1 VALDPR
7 FAVAYARLAEAH
19 AAMYWFY
26 YDRTDARLE
35 LARQAAEQAVRLA
48 PDRAEPHIALGYYYY
63 WGHLDYPRALEHF
76 RAARAR
82 HPNNSDLLAAIAYV
96 EQRQG
101 RWDDAIAKLK
111 EAIALDP
118 RSNVKTYQLAYAYLY
133 VRRFDRAEE
142 YLDRAIG
149 LAPYWPV
156 PYGYKALLRVVRD
169 GDLRQARGVV
179 HDAVARLGAGKVVPA
194 FVVSSRVSAS
204 VITADP
210 AFAPMIDGLSALS
223 FDGDSVRYYLL
234 KAEAFAFRQRRQ
246 AARVYA
252 DSARVVLEA
261 RLRAQPD
268 DFGFRAMLGL
278 AYAYLGRS
286 ADATREGRRATE
298 LLPVAR
304 DANLGPFMAIN
315 LARIYTMIGQPDAAV
330 SQLEPLLSVPSWI
343 SVPELA
349 ADPVWEPLRDHPRF
363 QRLVSRSR

>member
-1 VALDPR
+1 
-7 FAVAYARLAEAH
+7 
-19 AAMYWFY
+19 
-26 YDRTDARLE
+26 
-35 LARQAAEQAVRLA
+35 
-48 PDRAEPHIALGYYYY
+48 
-63 WGHLDYPRALEHF
+63 
-76 RAARAR
+76 
-82 HPNNSDLLAAIAYV
+82 
-96 EQRQG
+96 
-101 RWDDAIAKLK
+101 
-111 EAIALDP
+111 
-118 RSNVKTYQLAYAYLY
+118 
-133 VRRFDRAEE
+133 
-142 YLDRAIG
+142 

-349 ADPVWEPLRDHPRF
+349 ADPVWEPLRNHPRF
-363 QRLVSRSR
+363 QRLVSRNR